1 MERDSLIA
9 HGASMFLK
17 EKLFLLSD
25 KYKMPV
31 CDQCGLIG
39 HPNQLKCKSCSD
51 GNLYMVDVPYA
62 CKLLFQELQAMN
74 IAPRVRIKESKETEE
89 NKEKKQI
96 NKLNKV
102 FK

>member
-31 CDQCGLIG
+31 CDNCGLIG
-39 HPNQLKCKSCSD
+39 HPNRDSCKACEN
-51 GNLYMVDVPYA
+51 GKLYMVDVPYA
-62 CKLLFQELQAMN
+62 CKLLFQELLAMN
-74 IAPRVRIKESKETEE
+74 IAPRVRVTK
-89 NKEKKQI
+89 
-96 NKLNKV
+96 
-102 FK
+102 